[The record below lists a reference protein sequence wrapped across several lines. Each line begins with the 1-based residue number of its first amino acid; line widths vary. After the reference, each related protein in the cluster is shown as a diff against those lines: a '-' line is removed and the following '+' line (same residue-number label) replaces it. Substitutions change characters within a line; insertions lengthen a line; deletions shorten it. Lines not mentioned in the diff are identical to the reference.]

1 MTDRFITVPDS
12 LELPAA
18 VKVGVDR
25 LHDSTVAGRALLTG
39 ADAAAQR
46 SSLGLGTAATAS
58 VGDFA
63 TAEQGAK
70 ADASDVATITV
81 TGSLAL
87 AVPEGHPAGQVYRVT
102 LTQDS
107 TGGHTVTYDD
117 VPLTIDTTAGATT
130 LVEVWPGGKVAYP
143 GATGSGSLDTEA
155 VQDVV
160 GAMVTAAGG
169 SYNDA
174 MGTITLPAGGGGT
187 TGPLAMFSALPA
199 SPVQWQPYEYRY
211 TEETVWPATI
221 VWPSGQPATVG
232 WGVATLV
239 WDGIRWCGEWTTMF
253 GTNTAGTGNSYAP
266 TVTLQ
271 EVAKTM
277 LAVSQPFTTYDPD
290 GHPVTVT
297 ADWGDDTTP
306 STVTSPAT
314 HTYELNGTYTAAFT
328 PNDGGQ
334 NGAPA
339 LATYKVTAADV
350 TVPVAGTLAASAP
363 TTSGLTLTVSG
374 ASDSGVGLHSK
385 PYRFST
391 NDGGVWTDWQASAT
405 YAATGLL
412 SGTPYTCKHQTRDA
426 VGNAATG
433 ASIIASTTGA
443 AATFQDAVLGHG
455 AAGYWKLTETTGT
468 TITDYSG
475 NGRHGTLTGIAG
487 TDYNLASVDG
497 ALQTLTG
504 SGGVT
509 IPDADPFTIT
519 AAGLTVVGFYKIVAE
534 KSGRLI
540 GKNSTNQGEW
550 TANAAGQTLE
560 AGGLSPNLQWIN
572 YARTTG
578 PVFPF
583 PAVWKMFVVRF
594 PGIPTPGVYPTLSI
608 NDEVAEAVTTAGSAS
623 TYANGTSPV
632 QIAGSNVQGGLR
644 HFVVF
649 PSALTDAQVL
659 QLRDLAVAE
668 GFIA

>member
-1 MTDRFITVPDS
+1 MD
-12 LELPAA
+12 
-18 VKVGVDR
+18 
-25 LHDSTVAGRALLTG
+25 
-39 ADAAAQR
+39 
-46 SSLGLGTAATAS
+46 TAAGAS
-58 VGDFA
+58 
-63 TAEQGAK
+63 
-70 ADASDVATITV
+70 
-81 TGSLAL
+81 
-87 AVPEGHPAGQVYRVT
+87 
-102 LTQDS
+102 
-107 TGGHTVTYDD
+107 
-117 VPLTIDTTAGATT
+117 T
-130 LVEVWPGGKVAYP
+130 LVEIWPSGDVVYP
-143 GATGSGSLDTEA
+143 GATGGGAGLDTEA

-174 MGTITLPAGGGGT
+174 AGTITLPPGGGGT
-187 TGPLAMFSALPA
+187 SGPLASFSTLPA

-211 TEETVWPATI
+211 TDATVWPATI

-391 NDGGVWTDWQASAT
+391 NDGGVWSDWQTSHS

-426 VGNAATG
+426 VGNFATG
-433 ASIIASTTGA
+433 AAITATTTGV
-443 AATFQDAVLGHG
+443 AATFQDAVIGQG

-468 TITDYSG
+468 TITDHSG
-475 NGRHGTLTGIAG
+475 NGRHGTLTGTAG
-487 TDYNLASVDG
+487 TDYVLGGVDG
-497 ALQTLTG
+497 ALQTVTSSAL
-504 SGGVT
+504 VT
-509 IPDADPFTIT
+509 IPDSDAFTIT
-519 AAGLTVVGFYKIVAE
+519 AAGLTLVGFCKIGSS
-534 KSGRLI
+534 KNGRLI
-540 GKNSTNQGEW
+540 GKGEW
-550 TANAAGQTLE
+550 TVNASWLTLE
-560 AGGLSPNLQWIN
+560 AGGLSPTLQWIN
-572 YARTTG
+572 YAKTTAD
-578 PVFPF
+578 VFPL
-583 PAVWKMFVVRF
+583 PSAWSMFVVRF

-632 QIAGSNVQGGLR
+632 QIAGSNVQGGLK
-644 HFVVF
+644 HFAVF
-649 PSALTDAQVL
+649 PTALTDAQVL
-659 QLRDLAVAE
+659 QLRDLAITE
-668 GFIA
+668 GLIA